1 MLINKD
7 KTSVKMELS
16 KNNMIKITY
25 FNNEKPYT
33 PPKKILSKT
42 TSSKFM
48 KDKTDNTIKFR
59 LNESERI
66 QYMNQLQKQK
76 FKKVITDLNQK
87 EKNINQKFN
96 KINKLIIKLKN
107 KSPQQNQE
115 QKIIDPNK
123 EDLNSNYRRLKN
135 LRLYKVWNEATSL
148 FHFPLINNVI
158 YENKRNF
165 DGIDKIKADLK
176 EEYLNKLKKNKKQK
190 KQKIDGKIIM
200 EKLHDKFFIEKLK
213 DIAFDLKEKQRKKE
227 QFEVYEL

>member
-1 MLINKD
+1 MYYD
-7 KTSVKMELS
+7 
-16 KNNMIKITY
+16 
-25 FNNEKPYT
+25 
-33 PPKKILSKT
+33 
-42 TSSKFM
+42 
-48 KDKTDNTIKFR
+48 
-59 LNESERI
+59 
-66 QYMNQLQKQK
+66 
-76 FKKVITDLNQK
+76 
-87 EKNINQKFN
+87 
-96 KINKLIIKLKN
+96 
-107 KSPQQNQE
+107 
-115 QKIIDPNK
+115 
-123 EDLNSNYRRLKN
+123 
-135 LRLYKVWNEATSL
+135 TSL